1 MESFSRSKILDL
13 TSFGIQK
20 NFGELPWVHFLAIG
34 GTGMGALAGLF
45 RNAGAKVTGSDGP
58 LYPPMSTFL
67 EAQNIPLKA
76 VFAPENLS
84 GSAWGFDEKYPDLVI
99 VGNAISRTNLEAQE
113 MEKLVVK
120 GLVRKM
126 SFPEAI
132 GRFVIDQRESFV
144 VAGTHGKTTTTSL
157 LAWAFEV
164 LGKDPG
170 FFIGGIPK
178 NFECGSR
185 WGSSVFVSEGD
196 EYDTAYWDKESK
208 FLHYRPSWVVGT
220 GIEFDHADIFSTVE
234 QIENSFLKLAQITSQ
249 GWLLVDQLS
258 APRPTSVEKI
268 AVSLKSQNKKVF
280 RYGEDPD
287 SDYCLLS
294 WERASLPWNK
304 KEYGLKFE
312 VRAQGEK
319 ATFFSPMLGKHNL
332 LNALGNLGV
341 LHASGHLKK
350 LSDFQEVLRTFR
362 GVARRQDISFDSESY
377 VVMDDFAH
385 HPTAIKE
392 TIAAVREKYPSFE
405 VAAFFEPRSATS
417 ARNTLYADFVKSF
430 KQAHAVFIQEP
441 TKLNVP
447 ENERLKVQDLVKE
460 LVGKGETNVA
470 VGKKTTEEL
479 IEEFL
484 NWKKSKTKVV
494 ALVMSNGA
502 FGGLTKKLAL
512 LK

>member
-1 MESFSRSKILDL
+1 MESFGGSKILDL
-13 TSFGIQK
+13 NSLGIQK
-20 NFGELPWVHFLAIG
+20 NSGELPWIHFLAIG

-45 RNAGAKVTGSDGP
+45 KNVGAKVTGSDGP

-67 EAQNIPLKA
+67 EAQKIPLKTS
-76 VFAPENLS
+76 FAPENLS
-84 GSAWGFDEKYPDLVI
+84 GSSWSMDQKYPDLVI

-120 GLVRKM
+120 GLLRKM

-132 GRFVIDQRESFV
+132 GNFVIAQRDSFV

-208 FLHYRPSWVVGT
+208 FLHYRPTWVVGT

-234 QIENSFLKLAQITSQ
+234 QIENSFLKLSQMTSQ

-268 AVSLKSQNKKVF
+268 ALSLKAQNKKVF
-280 RYGEDPD
+280 RYGEDPE
-287 SDYCLLS
+287 SDYCLLN
-294 WERASLPWNK
+294 WERASLPWNE
-304 KEYGLKFE
+304 KEYGLKFDI
-312 VRAQGEK
+312 RAQGEK
-319 ATFFSPMLGKHNL
+319 ATFFSPMLGRHNL

-341 LHASGHLKK
+341 LHASGNLKK

-362 GVARRQDISFDSESY
+362 GVARRQDVLFDSDTF
-377 VVMDDFAH
+377 VVVDDFAH

-392 TIAAVREKYPSFE
+392 TIAAIREKYPSFE

-417 ARNTLYADFVKSF
+417 ARNTLYGDFVKSF
-430 KQAHAVFIQEP
+430 KQAHSVFIQEA

-447 ENERLKVQDLVKE
+447 ENERLKVQDLVRE
-460 LVGKGETNVA
+460 LTGKGDTSCA
-470 VGKKTTEEL
+470 ISKKTVEEL
-479 IEEFL
+479 MDEFL
-484 NWKKSKTKVV
+484 LWKKSKEKVV

-502 FGGLTKKLAL
+502 FGGITKKLVQSI
-512 LK
+512 

>member
-1 MESFSRSKILDL
+1 MESFSGSKILDL
-13 TSFGIQK
+13 TSVGIQK
-20 NFGELPWVHFLAIG
+20 NLGELPWVHFLAIG

-67 EAQNIPLKA
+67 EAQKIPLKA

-120 GLVRKM
+120 GLVKKM

-312 VRAQGEK
+312 IRAQGEK

-362 GVARRQDISFDSESY
+362 GVARRQDISFDSDSY

-430 KQAHAVFIQEP
+430 KQAHSVFIQEP

-460 LVGKGETNVA
+460 LVGKGETEVA

-484 NWKKSKTKVV
+484 KWKKTKVKVV

>member
-1 MESFSRSKILDL
+1 MESFGGSKILDL
-13 TSFGIQK
+13 TSLGIQK
-20 NFGELPWVHFLAIG
+20 NSGELPWIHFLAIG

-45 RNAGAKVTGSDGP
+45 KNAGAKVTGSDGP

-67 EAQNIPLKA
+67 EAQKIPLKTS
-76 VFAPENLS
+76 FAPENLS
-84 GSAWGFDEKYPDLVI
+84 GSSWGMDQKYPDLVI

-120 GLVRKM
+120 GVLRKM

-132 GRFVIDQRESFV
+132 GNFVIAKRDSFV

-208 FLHYRPSWVVGT
+208 FLHYRPTWVVGT

-234 QIENSFLKLAQITSQ
+234 QIENSFLKLSQMTSQ

-268 AVSLKSQNKKVF
+268 AVSLKAQNKKVF
-280 RYGEDPD
+280 RYGEDPE
-287 SDYCLLS
+287 SDYCLLN
-294 WERASLPWNK
+294 WERASLPWNE
-304 KEYGLKFE
+304 KEYGLKFDI
-312 VRAQGEK
+312 RAQGEK
-319 ATFFSPMLGKHNL
+319 ATFFSPMLGRHNL

-341 LHASGHLKK
+341 LHASGNLKK

-362 GVARRQDISFDSESY
+362 GVARRQDVLFDSDTF
-377 VVMDDFAH
+377 VVVDDFAH

-392 TIAAVREKYPSFE
+392 TIAAIREKYPSFE

-417 ARNTLYADFVKSF
+417 ARNTLYGDFVKSF
-430 KQAHAVFIQEP
+430 KQAHSVFIQEA

-447 ENERLKVQDLVKE
+447 ENERLKVQDLVRE
-460 LVGKGETNVA
+460 LTGKGDTSHA
-470 VGKKTTEEL
+470 IARKTVEEL
-479 IEEFL
+479 MDEFL
-484 NWKKSKTKVV
+484 LWKKSKEKVV

-502 FGGLTKKLAL
+502 FGGLTKNLAQL
-512 LK
+512 R

>member
-13 TSFGIQK
+13 TSVGIQK

-113 MEKLVVK
+113 MERLVVK
-120 GLVRKM
+120 GLVKKM

>member
-1 MESFSRSKILDL
+1 MESFGGSKILDL
-13 TSFGIQK
+13 TSLGIQK
-20 NFGELPWVHFLAIG
+20 NSGELPWIHFLAIG

-45 RNAGAKVTGSDGP
+45 KNAGVKVTGSDGP

-67 EAQNIPLKA
+67 EAQKIPLKTS
-76 VFAPENLS
+76 FAPENLS
-84 GSAWGFDEKYPDLVI
+84 GSSWGMDQKYPDLVI

-120 GLVRKM
+120 GLLRKM

-132 GRFVIDQRESFV
+132 GNFVIAKRDSFV

-208 FLHYRPSWVVGT
+208 FLHYRPTWVVGT

-234 QIENSFLKLAQITSQ
+234 QIENSFLKLSQMTSQ

-268 AVSLKSQNKKVF
+268 AVSLKAQNKKVF
-280 RYGEDPD
+280 RYGEDPE
-287 SDYCLLS
+287 SDYCLLN
-294 WERASLPWNK
+294 WERASLPWNE
-304 KEYGLKFE
+304 KEYGLKFDI
-312 VRAQGEK
+312 RAQGEK
-319 ATFFSPMLGKHNL
+319 ATFFSPMLGRHNL

-341 LHASGHLKK
+341 LHASGNLKK

-362 GVARRQDISFDSESY
+362 GVARRQDVLFDSDTF
-377 VVMDDFAH
+377 VVVDDFAH

-392 TIAAVREKYPSFE
+392 TIAAIREKYPSFE

-417 ARNTLYADFVKSF
+417 ARNTLYGDFVKSF
-430 KQAHAVFIQEP
+430 KQAHSVFIQEA

-447 ENERLKVQDLVKE
+447 ENERLKVQDLVRE
-460 LVGKGETNVA
+460 LIGKGDTSHA
-470 VGKKTTEEL
+470 IARKTVEEL
-479 IEEFL
+479 MDEFL
-484 NWKKSKTKVV
+484 LWKKSKEKVV

-502 FGGLTKKLAL
+502 FGGLTKNLAQL
-512 LK
+512 R